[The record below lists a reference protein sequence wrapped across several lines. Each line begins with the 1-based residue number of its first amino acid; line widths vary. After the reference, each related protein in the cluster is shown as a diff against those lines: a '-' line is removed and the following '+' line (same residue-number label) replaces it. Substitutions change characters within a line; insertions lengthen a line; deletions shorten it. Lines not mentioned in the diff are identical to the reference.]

1 MANVFDFTPDMVI
14 PEWKI
19 RSMKRLAHL
28 DQLERENTELREIFK
43 QFAFN
48 KEQLLSISVRML
60 EV

>member
-1 MANVFDFTPDMVI
+1 MTDVLNLTAEMVI

-19 RSMKRLAHL
+19 RSTERLAHL

-48 KEQLLSISVRML
+48 KE
-60 EV
+60 